1 MVVVVGWTFI
11 GLLLHV
17 QSVGLHLS
25 HYMKFYDTMHGYNM
39 IPANTGGA
47 FPNMVEKKRVAG
59 IVPGLKSCC
68 CVVLLDFFDHCLAIY
83 FSC

>member
-1 MVVVVGWTFI
+1 MGWTFI

-25 HYMKFYDTMHGYNM
+25 HYMKFYDTMHGYNT

-47 FPNMVEKKRVAG
+47 FPNMVEKKRVVG
-59 IVPGLKSCC
+59 VVPTGGVERLVLCCSSGL
-68 CVVLLDFFDHCLAIY
+68 H
-83 FSC
+83 